1 MAFMLSA
8 ALSSLLFFVSLAA
21 VAWMFADA
29 RAAITRALRGEI
41 EAVITERLVTAVEPL
56 PRPCPAPLRYREWQP
71 LPLAA

>member
-8 ALSSLLFFVSLAA
+8 ALSSLLLFVSLAV

-29 RAAITRALRGEI
+29 RVAIARALRGEI
-41 EAVITERLVTAVEPL
+41 DVVITERLLTAVQPL
-56 PRPCPAPLRYREWQP
+56 PQPCRTQRVREW